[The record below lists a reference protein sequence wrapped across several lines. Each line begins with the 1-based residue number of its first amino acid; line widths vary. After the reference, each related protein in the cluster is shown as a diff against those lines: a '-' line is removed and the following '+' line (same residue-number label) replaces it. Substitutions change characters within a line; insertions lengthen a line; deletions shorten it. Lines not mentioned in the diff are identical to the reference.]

1 MNSRQVGVVLGVL
14 IAIAVAGLV
23 VRVVTSEPQ
32 EVVLSGLLPLSQDVV
47 TKVKISTPQDG
58 LEATLERRGE
68 GASWTVQNQPAFQPK
83 LDAFWQ
89 AVSDIES
96 SAQLIAMNPN
106 NHERMGVSDD
116 SATVVSFLLGDFEQE
131 KLLIGTWS
139 PQVGLCYVRR
149 SGNDEV
155 YGVPC
160 PSPITAMDIFDPRP
174 DGWLD
179 PVILNIPRSEIETL
193 TFEYPG
199 DQFDLTFTGADWVV
213 GDEAGEVPADL
224 ARVDSVLRV
233 IELLFAEGFA
243 TAEESEGLRFDNPT
257 ASVRVVTRSGAS
269 NPTTRI
275 RVLERDDLSYYVK
288 TPIRSTV
295 FIVNRNLLDLLRLTR
310 EELSSE
316 DAG

>member
-1 MNSRQVGVVLGVL
+1 MNSRQLVVVLGLLV
-14 IAIAVAGLV
+14 AIAVAGLV
-23 VRVVTSEPQ
+23 VRVVTSEPE

-47 TKVKISTPQDG
+47 DRVRISTAQNG
-58 LEATLERRGE
+58 LAATLERRGE
-68 GASWTVQNQPAFQPK
+68 GAPWTVQNQPAFQPK
-83 LDAFWQ
+83 LEAFWQ
-89 AVSDIES
+89 AVSDIENI
-96 SAQLIAMNPN
+96 AQLIAMNPG

-116 SATVVSFLLGDFEQE
+116 TATVVSFFRDDFEQE
-131 KLLIGTWS
+131 KLLIGAWS

-193 TFEYPG
+193 TFEYP
-199 DQFDLTFTGADWVV
+199 DARFDLTFTGADWVV
-213 GDEAGEVPADL
+213 KDDTGEAPADL
-224 ARVDSVLRV
+224 ALVDSVLRV
-233 IELLFAEGFA
+233 VELLFAEGFA
-243 TAEESEGLRFDNPT
+243 TAEETEGLQFDNPT
-257 ASVRVVTRSGAS
+257 ASLRVVTGSGAS

-275 RVLERDDLSYYVK
+275 RILERDDLSYYVK
-288 TPIRSTV
+288 TPVRSTV
-295 FIVNRNLLDLLRLTR
+295 FIVNRNLLDLLLVTR

>member
-1 MNSRQVGVVLGVL
+1 MNSRQVVIVLVVL

-32 EVVLSGLLPLSQDVV
+32 EVVLSGLLPISQDVV
-47 TKVKISTPQDG
+47 NRVKISSPRDG

-68 GASWTVQNQPAFQPK
+68 GAAWSVDNQPAFRPK
-83 LDAFWQ
+83 LEALWQ

-116 SATVVSFLLGDFEQE
+116 RATVVSFFLNEFEQE

-139 PQVGLCYVRR
+139 PRVGLCYVRR
-149 SGNDEV
+149 FGKDEV
-155 YGVPC
+155 YGIPC
-160 PSPITAMDIFDPRP
+160 PSPITAADIFDPRP

-199 DQFDLTFTGADWVV
+199 DQFDLKFTGADWVV

-288 TPIRSTV
+288 TPVRSTV
-295 FIVNRNLLDLLRLTR
+295 FIVNRNLLDLLLVTR